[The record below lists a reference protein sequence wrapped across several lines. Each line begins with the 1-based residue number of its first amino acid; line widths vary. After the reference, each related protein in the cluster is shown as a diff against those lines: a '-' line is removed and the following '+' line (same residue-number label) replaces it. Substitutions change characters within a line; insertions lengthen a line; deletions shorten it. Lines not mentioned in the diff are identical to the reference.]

1 MVAQRIAAGATHHL
15 QKHRKENVNPHQKIC
30 RVAGCTSIAKVWSW
44 NVWNE
49 DPKTEGA
56 FAITTHYEPIA
67 VGCGCG
73 DGGLRSDAGV
83 VAKKKLKAT
92 RMAFVQLLFV
102 AVQAAPLPVQSP
114 CFLERDV
121 HCPDWQW

>member
-1 MVAQRIAAGATHHL
+1 MVAQRIAAGATHYL

-30 RVAGCTSIAKVWSW
+30 RVAGCTSFAKVWSW

-83 VAKKKLKAT
+83 VAKKKVKSNSHGFRSAALRGGASGAT
-92 RMAFVQLLFV
+92 ASAISVL
-102 AVQAAPLPVQSP
+102 S
-114 CFLERDV
+114 
-121 HCPDWQW
+121 